1 MSVCQLAQGPLPR
14 LGEPAHVLFSLR
26 DLLVSCTW
34 GTTVDSVT
42 VGVTVTITST
52 VTVIGS
58 AIEQLSNPQ
67 GSQRLMRATIS
78 MPGVTISK
86 TDTHAHQALH
96 VCAPPLGNLIRL
108 VLSVFNVICACRDWQ
123 DQHCASAGRA
133 CQPAAC
139 VCSAGE
145 FSQQVVRRI

>member
-67 GSQRLMRATIS
+67 GSQRLMRATVS
-78 MPGVTISK
+78 MPGVTIYPRR
-86 TDTHAHQALH
+86 TLMHIRPYM
-96 VCAPPLGNLIRL
+96 CMRPL
-108 VLSVFNVICACRDWQ
+108 
-123 DQHCASAGRA
+123 
-133 CQPAAC
+133 
-139 VCSAGE
+139 
-145 FSQQVVRRI
+145 